1 MLVFYVELAEVEEGV
16 LFESEV
22 EEAELS
28 LVDFSGVSD
37 LVSDL
42 ESDLVSEEDLESLV
56 DVESELSLLELPLFS
71 EGGLGRP

>member
-42 ESDLVSEEDLESLV
+42 VSEEDLESLV

>member
-28 LVDFSGVSD
+28 LVGFSGVSD

-42 ESDLVSEEDLESLV
+42 VSEGDLESLV
-56 DVESELSLLELPLFS
+56 DVESELSLLELL
-71 EGGLGRP
+71 

>member
-1 MLVFYVELAEVEEGV
+1 MLVFYVELAEGEEGV

-37 LVSDL
+37 LV
-42 ESDLVSEEDLESLV
+42 SDLVSEEDLESLV

>member
-16 LFESEV
+16 LLESVV

-28 LVDFSGVSD
+28 LVDFAGVSA
-37 LVSDL
+37 LVSA
-42 ESDLVSEEDLESLV
+42 LVSEEDLESLV
-56 DVESELSLLELPLFS
+56 DVESELSLFELPLLS

>member
-1 MLVFYVELAEVEEGV
+1 MEEGV

-37 LVSDL
+37 LV
-42 ESDLVSEEDLESLV
+42 SDLVSEEDLESLV

>member
-16 LFESEV
+16 LFESEA

-37 LVSDL
+37 LV
-42 ESDLVSEEDLESLV
+42 SDLVSEEDLESLV

>member
-1 MLVFYVELAEVEEGV
+1 MEEGV

>member
-16 LFESEV
+16 LLESVV

-28 LVDFSGVSD
+28 LVDFAGVSA
-37 LVSDL
+37 
-42 ESDLVSEEDLESLV
+42 LVSEEDLESLV
-56 DVESELSLLELPLFS
+56 DVESELSLLELPLLS

>member
-16 LFESEV
+16 LLESVV

-28 LVDFSGVSD
+28 LVAFAGVSA
-37 LVSDL
+37 LVSA
-42 ESDLVSEEDLESLV
+42 LVSEEDLESLV
-56 DVESELSLLELPLFS
+56 DVESELSLLELPLLS